1 VIWVNPHAGKEGY
14 VPATAGMTAALPY
27 IDALVA
33 GHNVAA
39 FEALAQRLSQEG
51 NSGA

>member
-33 GHNVAA
+33 GHNLAA
-39 FEALAQRLSQEG
+39 FESLAQRLSQEA
-51 NSGA
+51 NTRA